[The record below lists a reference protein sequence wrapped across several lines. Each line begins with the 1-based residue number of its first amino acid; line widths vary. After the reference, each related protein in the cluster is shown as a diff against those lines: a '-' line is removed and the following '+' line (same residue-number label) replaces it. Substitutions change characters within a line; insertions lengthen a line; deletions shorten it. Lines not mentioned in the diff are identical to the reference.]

1 MLCFSLLDFLMPP
14 LAFVFFYFLFSVSAL
29 HWFSSSTNHQHCS
42 VLLCCN
48 CNAHLYFHLIT
59 TVHTLITREAANR
72 IKANWIMWE
81 YKQKNGGKE
90 TRREKRGWGQHTAM
104 SVTTQATDICYHTKE
119 TLVSQHKLQ
128 RKHTDR
134 CRHSS
139 NEADWHLFLLQQQK
153 WRISLFLGI
162 LQNCNINDFVRGHPV
177 SVTVFLSILFT
188 SMIHICLASMCF
200 RASSCVFLVLC
211 YLFIWSCPAR
221 RGLCRSVSV
230 LCFLFYFSS
239 ALLCF
244 PFLLMC
250 WFVPPVFS
258 PAAPR
263 SSPHSLLVVVSSL
276 FAVCFLL
283 CHVSLLM
290 FWLLIISCL

>member
-59 TVHTLITREAANR
+59 TVHALITREATNR
-72 IKANWIMWE
+72 IKANSIMWE
-81 YKQKNGGKE
+81 YEQKNGGKE
-90 TRREKRGWGQHTAM
+90 TRRER
-104 SVTTQATDICYHTKE
+104 KE
-119 TLVSQHKLQ
+119 GGANTLSNKCNNTSDWHLLSHKGNTVWLQ

-134 CRHSS
+134 YRHSS
-139 NEADWHLFLLQQQK
+139 IKADWHLCFYYSSK
-153 WRISLFLGI
+153 NEEYHCFWVFCK
-162 LQNCNINDFVRGHPV
+162 NCNINDFIRGHPV

-188 SMIHICLASMCF
+188 SMIYICLASMCF
-200 RASSCVFLVLC
+200 RVSSCVFLVLC
-211 YLFIWSCPAR
+211 YLFIWSCPGR

-239 ALLCF
+239 ALCSVLLPLSPYVLICSSCVLTCCPSFKSSLSARGCVVPVCCVFPFVPCF
-244 PFLLMC
+244 PRN
-250 WFVPPVFS
+250 V
-258 PAAPR
+258 
-263 SSPHSLLVVVSSL
+263 LVVNY
-276 FAVCFLL
+276 
-283 CHVSLLM
+283 
-290 FWLLIISCL
+290 

>member
-1 MLCFSLLDFLMPP
+1 
-14 LAFVFFYFLFSVSAL
+14 
-29 HWFSSSTNHQHCS
+29 
-42 VLLCCN
+42 
-48 CNAHLYFHLIT
+48 
-59 TVHTLITREAANR
+59 
-72 IKANWIMWE
+72 
-81 YKQKNGGKE
+81 
-90 TRREKRGWGQHTAM
+90 M

-134 CRHSS
+134 YRHSS
-139 NEADWHLFLLQQQK
+139 IEADWHLCFYYGSK
-153 WRISLFLGI
+153 NEEYHCFWVFCK
-162 LQNCNINDFVRGHPV
+162 NCNINDFVRGHPV

-200 RASSCVFLVLC
+200 RVSSCVFLVLC

-258 PAAPR
+258 PAALVQVLT
-263 SSPHSLLVVVSSL
+263 LLVVVSSL
-276 FAVCFLL
+276 FA
-283 CHVSLLM
+283 SM
-290 FWLLIISCL
+290 FPW

>member
-90 TRREKRGWGQHTAM
+90 TRREKRGRGQHTAM

-128 RKHTDR
+128 RKHADR
-134 CRHSS
+134 YRHSS
-139 NEADWHLFLLQQQK
+139 IEADWHLFLLQQQK

-250 WFVPPVFS
+250 WFIPPVFS

-283 CHVSLLM
+283 CHVSLVM